1 MTEGRIASEGLSF
14 IYEVNVTQDNQL
26 AEELQMK
33 EKCCFLLPL
42 MKRVSYFCSDMM
54 IILIFLYYG

>member
-26 AEELQMK
+26 AEELQMRA
-33 EKCCFLLPL
+33 KC
-42 MKRVSYFCSDMM
+42 
-54 IILIFLYYG
+54 